1 MNIVAKK
8 TNRNAKRQTIRKK
21 TKISKTK
28 ISKPKRR
35 TFRKDKKKKKFT
47 IKKSHKKS
55 HRVSRGGYRQRR
67 TKKDKAGGG
76 NDDVQIQNEQLKK
89 LNEVEAESI
98 NSVSFVPTDDE
109 INYLYNAS
117 TDALQYLVQK
127 KRGATLSKLHFLSGS
142 AGLLPDSFDPDDTIL
157 SRGGRGDL
165 TGDPKFITPLPL
177 SDEISVIK
185 DQAMPLGGT
194 SNGPN
199 GVLFDCQGKYGKNR
213 INLFQEDKETTKKL
227 LDDYLRLRDKNIN
240 GIFGLFVDSLKKGKE
255 NNYMR
260 NDPTKLKLEKK
271 LHGDYDNV
279 TEMMSLINN
288 ELKKNKTLKEMGI
301 GVVSYCQTWL
311 SKGIDKNTKKR
322 YKMNGEAHFSVMSPH
337 FQTRFYV
344 KDLKKLRGSI
354 NVEDN
359 HIPSYINLIQHFTT
373 IMQEDYKGSFIH
385 LDRLQK
391 HLNGDDVAVT
401 PEEKTEKD
409 KQKITC
415 KCDCSIDQ

>member
-8 TNRNAKRQTIRKK
+8 TNRKAKRQTIRKK

-55 HRVSRGGYRQRR
+55 HRVSRGGDRKRR

-76 NDDVQIQNEQLKK
+76 NAGDQTQNEQLEK
-89 LNEVEAESI
+89 LNKIEAESI

-109 INYLYNAS
+109 INYLYQASANALI
-117 TDALQYLVQK
+117 DLEEK
-127 KRGATLSKLHFLSGS
+127 KRGPRLSKAYKLPAAF
-142 AGLLPDSFDPDDTIL
+142 GLLPDSFDPDDTIL

-165 TGDPKFITPLPL
+165 TGEPKFITPLPL

-227 LDDYLRLRDKNIN
+227 LDDYLGLRNENIN
-240 GIFGLFVDSLKKGKE
+240 AIFGLFVDSLKKGKE

-260 NDPTKLKLEKK
+260 NDTTKSQLEEK
-271 LHGDYDNV
+271 LHQHYDNV
-279 TEMMSLINN
+279 TKMMSLINDRLQ
-288 ELKKNKTLKEMGI
+288 EEKTLDDMGI

-311 SKGIDKNTKKR
+311 SKGIDKKTNETYKK
-322 YKMNGEAHFSVMSPH
+322 NGEAHFSVMSPH

-344 KDLKKLRGSI
+344 KDLENLRESI
-354 NVEDN
+354 NVEFN
-359 HIPSYINLIQHFTT
+359 HIESYINLIEHFTS
-373 IMQEDYKGSFIH
+373 IMQEDYKESFIH
-385 LDRLQK
+385 LDGLQK
-391 HLNGDDVAVT
+391 HYKAQQPPPTLPPPHHRPAPPPPN
-401 PEEKTEKD
+401 K
-409 KQKITC
+409 
-415 KCDCSIDQ
+415 